1 MSAAPEPDT
10 DALPPPPDLGGR
22 FEQLVTDRQL
32 KAGRALAQAMA
43 IGEGDSVLELGS
55 GTGLLSGHLADR
67 VGMRGDVLGLDPS
80 PYHMAIAYQRSR
92 PNLRFQVGSPADL
105 SRFPDGCFHAITAI
119 GLLHTWPAPLSTLQA
134 LRRVLKP
141 GGRLGLV
148 THAAQPL
155 HPVALAAQ
163 AVLQRPPYAACPM
176 PPEDADHAVSA
187 PELVALLRQAGF
199 ADVQVE
205 AQVDA
210 MRYATPQAAIAHV
223 DAASWGRFLRHLPSK
238 PVDLRAAALAEI
250 AVALSIA
257 RGPEGLVHEGLRLV
271 AVAHQAESP
280 PPPSPPHRLREEPP

>member
-1 MSAAPEPDT
+1 MTAAPEPES
-10 DALPPPPDLGGR
+10 ASAAEPPRPDLSAR

-55 GTGLLSGHLADR
+55 GTGLLSGHLAGL

-92 PNLRFQVGSPADL
+92 PNLRFQVGSPTDM

-119 GLLHTWPAPLSTLQA
+119 GLLHTWAAPRRTLSE

-155 HPVALAAQ
+155 HPVLLAAQ
-163 AVLQRPPYAACPM
+163 TVLQRPPYAEHPL
-176 PPEDADHAVSA
+176 PPQDVDHAVSA
-187 PELVALLRQAGF
+187 PDLVTLLRDAGF

-223 DAASWGRFLRHLPSK
+223 DAAAWGRFLRHLPSK

-257 RGPEGLVHEGLRLV
+257 RGADGLVHEGLRLV
-271 AVAHQAESP
+271 AVAHQGP
-280 PPPSPPHRLREEPP
+280 